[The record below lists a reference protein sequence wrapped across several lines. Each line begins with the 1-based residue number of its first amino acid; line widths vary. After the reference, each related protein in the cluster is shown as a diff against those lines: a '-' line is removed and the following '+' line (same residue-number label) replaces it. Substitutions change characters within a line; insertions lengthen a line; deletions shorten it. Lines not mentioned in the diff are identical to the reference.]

1 MPTYLLA
8 CDKRYTPFDGI
19 GFSGRGYTPYGALTS
34 LTSPMTGFCGQPRDP
49 RMDRY
54 PLGNGHRRYSP
65 ALMRFQ
71 EPDALSPFDEGGINA
86 YMYCAGDP
94 VNRIDPT
101 GGYSALV
108 SQIIQRSGT
117 IALHAASP
125 LALLLGPEPKGTLAV
140 NATRVAL
147 AGSATSVVAA
157 GLGLAGVA
165 AATYVA
171 NAGTALLAAGAGTR
185 IAKAVWENRTELWQY
200 VKDSVSTNAR
210 AVLGLRRESPV
221 GVTGGISNDRVFT
234 IDDEETLPADAANG
248 IRVGSDA
255 IKPGVWT

>member
-1 MPTYLLA
+1 MLVYLLT
-8 CDKRYTPFDGI
+8 CDRQNSPIGGVGYPGRSYTA
-19 GFSGRGYTPYGALTS
+19 YGAVPLPIG
-34 LTSPMTGFCGQPRDP
+34 PMTGFCGQPRDA

-54 PLGNGHRRYSP
+54 PFGNGHRRYNP
-65 ALMRFQ
+65 VLMRFH
-71 EPDALSPFDEGGINA
+71 EPDPLSPFDKGGINA

-94 VNRIDPT
+94 VNRFDPT

-117 IALHAASP
+117 IALHTASP
-125 LALLLGPEPKGTLAV
+125 LALLLGPEPKGALAV

-157 GLGLAGVA
+157 GLGLAGVG

-185 IAKAVWENRTELWQY
+185 VAKAVWENRAELWQY
-200 VKDSVSTNAR
+200 VKERVSTNVR
-210 AVLGLRRESPV
+210 AVLGLPRETNKPLTTD
-221 GVTGGISNDRVFT
+221 GVPKVRVFT
-234 IDDEETLPADAANG
+234 LDDKPVSPEEARSG
-248 IRVGSDA
+248 IRIS
-255 IKPGVWT
+255 T

>member
-1 MPTYLLA
+1 MPTYLFA
-8 CDKRYTPFDGI
+8 CDRQNTPLGGT
-19 GFSGRGYTPYGALTS
+19 GFSGRGYTAYGALTAPI
-34 LTSPMTGFCGQPRDP
+34 SPMTGFCGQPRDA

-71 EPDALSPFDEGGINA
+71 EPDTLSPFDKGGINA

-94 VNRIDPT
+94 VNQLDPT
-101 GGYSALV
+101 GGYSTLV
-108 SQIIQRSGT
+108 SQIIQRSET
-117 IALHAASP
+117 IALHTASP
-125 LALLLGPEPKGTLAV
+125 LALLLGPEPKGALAL

-157 GLGLAGVA
+157 GLGLAGVG

-171 NAGTALLAAGAGTR
+171 NAGTALLAFGAGTR
-185 IAKAVWENRTELWQY
+185 IAKAVWENRADLWQY
-200 VKDSVSTNAR
+200 VKNSVSTNAR

-221 GVTGGISNDRVFT
+221 GASTPSATDSIPSVRVFT
-234 IDDEETLPADAANG
+234 LDDKPVSPAEARDG
-248 IRVGSDA
+248 IRVPA
-255 IKPGVWT
+255 